1 MEQNFGGVYLG
12 LVHDNKDPLNNRRL
26 KVRVPQL
33 FGSSNTDWAPAMLNN
48 TTDYEVPKVNQ
59 TVWVMFQ
66 GGNPSFPVWSAVHA
80 VPGQESKKVII
91 KTPTTSQ
98 LTEEFIVSSTAINR
112 TELDLVATLVAMSQE
127 IEDLGARVTS
137 LETRMTAE
145 ENKPDLT

>member
-33 FGSSNTDWAPAMLNN
+33 FGTNSTDWAPAMLSN
-48 TTDYEVPKVNQ
+48 TTDYETPKVNQ
-59 TVWVMFQ
+59 PVWVMFE
-66 GGNPSFPVWSAVHA
+66 GGKPGFPVWSAIHA
-80 VPGQESKKVII
+80 VPGQASKTVLI
-91 KTPTTSQ
+91 KNPTTAQ
-98 LTEEFIVSSTAINR
+98 LAEEFIISSTTGSR
-112 TELDLVATLVAMSQE
+112 TELDLVSTLVAMSQE
-127 IEDLGARVTS
+127 IEALIARVTS

>member
-33 FGSSNTDWAPAMLNN
+33 FGSNSTDWAPAMLNN
-48 TTDYEVPKVNQ
+48 TTDYEAPKVNQ
-59 TVWVMFQ
+59 TVWVMFE
-66 GGNPSFPVWSAVHA
+66 GGNPAFPVWSAVHA
-80 VPGQESKKVII
+80 VPGQASKKVVI
-91 KTPTTSQ
+91 KNPTTSQ
-98 LTEEFIVSSTAINR
+98 LSEEFIVSSTASNR

-127 IEDLGARVTS
+127 IEDLIARVTS
-137 LETRMTAE
+137 LEARMTAE